1 MAEAKVSVFIL
12 ALVGCERDALLAL
25 LEDSGDL
32 SQPLRSIKEQLANP
46 LERYTA

>member
-1 MAEAKVSVFIL
+1 VAADLSVFIL
-12 ALVGCERDALLAL
+12 ALLARERDALLAL
-25 LEDSGDL
+25 LEDSDDL